1 MPVKNKHICPPRI
14 SKCKFRE
21 ILNCFCLD
29 IGALKVSGICSV
41 LRNSTN
47 KIFKQKKSEAKFANK
62 DIAIIKGGIFIFY
75 YSYERSKIVVLP
87 NLIGGVLS
95 CFGSNLIQKSSF

>member
-1 MPVKNKHICPPRI
+1 MQCFK
-14 SKCKFRE
+14 KFNQQN
-21 ILNCFCLD
+21 LQ
-29 IGALKVSGICSV
+29 
-41 LRNSTN
+41 T
-47 KIFKQKKSEAKFANK
+47 KKSEAKFANK

-87 NLIGGVLS
+87 NLIGRVLS

>member
-1 MPVKNKHICPPRI
+1 MLRYRSSESIWNLQCFK
-14 SKCKFRE
+14 KFNQQN
-21 ILNCFCLD
+21 LQ
-29 IGALKVSGICSV
+29 A
-41 LRNSTN
+41 
-47 KIFKQKKSEAKFANK
+47 KKSEAKFTNK

-75 YSYERSKIVVLP
+75 YSYERSKIVVLL